1 MLARMVDR
9 NIKKCNNIIG
19 RLSMKN
25 INISITKEEFN
36 YFFSKFD
43 KEDLVIHIEKLI
55 VNMQKRITFEIK
67 MLNASMHF
75 TKNNIIFSACGFR
88 RKQKYFLIEF
98 FSRTNI
104 NNKRIVK
111 EIKNK
116 YTEKNKYIINRVEIR
131 DEYEIDNELIEWICD
146 SYNLV

>member
-1 MLARMVDR
+1 
-9 NIKKCNNIIG
+9 
-19 RLSMKN
+19 MKN